1 MRQLLISDGS
11 TVAYNAT
18 TGLLAPGAIDVVGL
32 SANGPVSVVPGQTI
46 SDFPAIRI
54 IQGTAAGRANVV
66 SPWIDGASVS
76 RWVGQ
81 SYAAQTAQSST
92 LTFATVP
99 SAGGAEMSIKVIDRT
114 IGQAQFQRASASYT
128 TVAGALTVHAVT
140 INLFSILTG
149 VALGDILAATNYA
162 IPGMDRVVAQVNSTN
177 GGGTASVITLT
188 GNTFDSDPYSVLA
201 SFESASENLNGDFG
215 TILTVASVAAP
226 DLGNGGD
233 GNLIVELEKSLQ
245 GTGRGFYNRVELPNT
260 PPAYAVAATTYD
272 LYKLGFGN
280 AAPGSI
286 RGVDNYRDIVIAYA
300 AAGAGQADFEGK
312 INPWLNSCP
321 GSFAAVQL

>member
-1 MRQLLISDGS
+1 MRQLLISDGTAVS
-11 TVAYNAT
+11 Y
-18 TGLLAPGAIDVVGL
+18 TGGLVAPGAIDVVGL
-32 SANGPVSVVPGQTI
+32 SADGPESLTPGDTI
-46 SDFPAIRI
+46 SDYAAIRL

-66 SPWIDGASVS
+66 SPWIDGSSVS

-81 SYAAQTAQSST
+81 SFAAQTAQSST

-99 SAGGAEMSIKVIDRT
+99 SAGGTEMSIKVIDRA

-128 TVAGALTVHAVT
+128 TVAGTLTVHAVT
-140 INLFSILTG
+140 INLFSALTG
-149 VALGDILAATNYA
+149 VALGDIVAAQNEA

-177 GGGTASVITLT
+177 AGGTASIITLT

-201 SFESASENLNGDFG
+201 SFQSASENLNGDFG
-215 TILTVASVAAP
+215 TTLTVASTGTP
-226 DLGNGGD
+226 TLGNGGD
-233 GNLIVELEKSLQ
+233 GNLIVELEESLQ
-245 GTGRGFYNRVELPNT
+245 GMGRGYYDRVQLPVV

-286 RGVDNYRDIVIAYA
+286 RGVDNYREIIIASP
-300 AAGAGQADFEGK
+300 AGDADGAVFEGK

-321 GSFAAVQL
+321 GSFAAVVL

>member
-1 MRQLLISDGS
+1 MRQLLISDG
-11 TVAYNAT
+11 TTAAGAYTA
-18 TGLLAPGAIDVVGL
+18 GLLGPGAVDVVGL
-32 SANGPVSVVPGQTI
+32 SADGHTPLVGGETI
-46 SDFPAIRI
+46 ADYSAIRL

-66 SPWIDGASVS
+66 SPWIDGSSVS

-99 SAGGAEMSIKVIDRT
+99 SAGGTEMSIKVIDRA

-128 TVAGALTVHAVT
+128 TVAGTLTVHAVT
-140 INLFSILTG
+140 INLFSALTG
-149 VALGDILAATNYA
+149 VALGDILAATNVA

-177 GGGTASVITLT
+177 AGGTASIITLT

-215 TILTVASVAAP
+215 TTLTVASTGTP
-226 DLGNGGD
+226 TLGNGGD
-233 GNLIVELEKSLQ
+233 GNLIVELEASLQ
-245 GTGRGFYNRVELPNT
+245 GMGRGYYDRVQLPVA

-286 RGVDNYRDIVIAYA
+286 RGVDNYREIIIASP
-300 AAGAGQADFEGK
+300 AGDADGAVFEGK

-321 GSFAAVQL
+321 GSFAAVVL